1 MGSSLS
7 TPCHNKTVKQRR
19 FLHVETH
26 TFWFHVIIIQPS
38 YWDCVSKR
46 ARLSPQACSR
56 SELDFS
62 VLMYPLPLEP
72 CYNPWSWL
80 RTMLQS
86 DPNGA
91 QWPSSK
97 DFRPRICVWFRDKQQ
112 GQWVQSAYRVWI
124 WQLFMTF
131 MWMILYWDVCVSGF
145 SLSCLLILWSHE
157 HGGSL

>member
-1 MGSSLS
+1 MGTSLS

-26 TFWFHVIIIQPS
+26 TFWFHVTIIQPS
-38 YWDCVSKR
+38 HWDCVSKR

-62 VLMYPLPLEP
+62 VLIYPLPLEP
-72 CYNPWSWL
+72 CYNPWSWP

-91 QWPSSK
+91 RDLLQRISGQESVCGSGANNRVNGCSLHTEYESGSSSWH
-97 DFRPRICVWFRDKQQ
+97 PCEWFSNETS
-112 GQWVQSAYRVWI
+112 VAVA
-124 WQLFMTF
+124 FP
-131 MWMILYWDVCVSGF
+131 
-145 SLSCLLILWSHE
+145 
-157 HGGSL
+157 